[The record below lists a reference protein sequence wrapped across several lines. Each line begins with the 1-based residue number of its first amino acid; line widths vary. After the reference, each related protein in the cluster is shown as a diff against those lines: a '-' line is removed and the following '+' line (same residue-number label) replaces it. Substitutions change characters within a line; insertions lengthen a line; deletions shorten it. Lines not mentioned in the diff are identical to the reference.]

1 MLALVG
7 VFDWANP
14 DLAHASPLAS
24 HIVRSLHLYR
34 DPPGSL
40 PPRERNRRRSFF
52 WSQYGLDLGRECS
65 ISRAAELTPVASLL
79 FNFPV
84 GFEGVHVT
92 MGVSHRSTFG
102 SQLTLS
108 GLTQAVSTTR

>member
-24 HIVRSLHLYR
+24 HILRSLHLYR
-34 DPPGSL
+34 DPPASL

-52 WSQYGLDLGRECS
+52 WSQYGLDLGRAFTS
-65 ISRAAELTPVASLL
+65 TAVMLTPVASLL

-92 MGVSHRSTFG
+92 MGVSTVHHYT
-102 SQLTLS
+102 S
-108 GLTQAVSTTR
+108 GHI